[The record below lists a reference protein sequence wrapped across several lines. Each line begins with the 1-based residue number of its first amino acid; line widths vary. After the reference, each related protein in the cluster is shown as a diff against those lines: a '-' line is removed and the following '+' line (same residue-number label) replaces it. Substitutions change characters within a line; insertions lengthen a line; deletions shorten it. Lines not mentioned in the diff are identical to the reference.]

1 MKSPKTKLYILF
13 SGFCLA
19 LGLGFSTLIFYKLSQ
34 AQRDARIFQRE
45 YLASMER
52 SIDLG
57 KNINSHSDFLNQ
69 QIMSSQGRND
79 NVFAPRAKDSLA
91 FLAQQEVLPARVK
104 RDLSHSF
111 ERLMLISKDVR
122 GHLREGDDTLARKI
136 YQNDF
141 MSEFKNFQLGLDSH
155 KKFLQEKARVFFKQK
170 LSRGNGQVLGWTG
183 AALMALVCSCW
194 LLMVWRLGRACAI
207 ALGQAEIAQT
217 KAEQLADSGFR
228 NHELLEKIRA
238 LCEEGLAAK
247 SGNDKNQYFAAILV
261 ETDEDQETSISHNKA
276 A

>member
-79 NVFAPRAKDSLA
+79 NVFAPRAKDSLS
-91 FLAQQEVLPARVK
+91 FLAQKQVLPARVK
-104 RDLSHSF
+104 RDLTHSF
-111 ERLMLISKDVR
+111 ERLMRISKDVR
-122 GHLREGDDTLARKI
+122 DHLREGDDALARKI
-136 YQNDF
+136 FQNDF
-141 MSEFKNFQLGLDSH
+141 MSEFKDFQLGLDSQ
-155 KKFLQEKARVFFKQK
+155 KKFLQEKASVFFTQK
-170 LSRGNGQVLGWTG
+170 LSRENGPEIGWIA
-183 AALMALVCSCW
+183 AALMALVCSAW
-194 LLMVWRLGRACAI
+194 PLMVWRLGRASTI
-207 ALGQAEIAQT
+207 AFKKAATAQA

-228 NHELLEKIRA
+228 SHELLEKIRA
-238 LCEEGLAAK
+238 LCDEGLAAQNGK
-247 SGNDKNQYFAAILV
+247 DKNHFFTAILV